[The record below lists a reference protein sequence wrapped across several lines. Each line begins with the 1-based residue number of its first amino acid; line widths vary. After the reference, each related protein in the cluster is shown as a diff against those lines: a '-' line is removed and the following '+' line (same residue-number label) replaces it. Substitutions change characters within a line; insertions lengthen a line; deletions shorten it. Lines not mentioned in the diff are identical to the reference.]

1 MEHSERFD
9 RNSRSHRNR
18 HNGRI
23 NAFKAKVMKTGKGFE
38 DSRGTHYA
46 EAIVAQRRVQVPGQ
60 ELPVSVPSIT
70 RVKVG

>member
-1 MEHSERFD
+1 MQYSERAA

-23 NAFKAKVMKTGKGFE
+23 NAFKSKVMKSGKGFE
-38 DSRGTHYA
+38 DNRGTHYA
-46 EAIVAQRRVQVPGQ
+46 EAIVAQRKVLVPGQ
-60 ELPVSVPSIT
+60 ETPVIVPSIT